1 MGALYQGRFIIV
13 RIFLFTSTG
22 ACNLGGGGG
31 EGRVGRFRSGSLRY
45 LRRTN
50 LCILV
55 HEKLLQVTKI
65 PRLTYATYVLHFI
78 SSDTKFYD
86 Q

>member
-1 MGALYQGRFIIV
+1 M
-13 RIFLFTSTG
+13 
-22 ACNLGGGGG
+22 GGGGE

-45 LRRTN
+45 LRCTHF
-50 LCILV
+50 CILV
-55 HEKLLQVTKI
+55 HEKLQVTKI